1 MLTART
7 ARAVASAVIRQRI
20 TPGLSVL
27 WRAADRC
34 PLPAKILLT
43 VLIVL
48 LGAILQPVPVSGAQ
62 PVRTVRVQL
71 VSGRQLQVDRIEL
84 LPDSQIVVLQSS
96 APGMTMNRRLPVS
109 AIHSVTIAG
118 RTVFF
123 TQPGTPST
131 ETGDASGSMPSGAPP
146 IQTVSLDDSP
156 LSRGALAPPPREQL
170 DPFSRARTEQPAPA
184 GAAGASSFAPPPFPI
199 GPAGYPQQ
207 LQGSRPAAGR
217 GNFVVNAACVFAG
230 GVGGS
235 PGRVIGM
242 RAGPLAAYADLIA
255 AYFPFGVPA
264 SEAGAALPLLRA
276 ARARQMLAEPLR
288 YPAPPVLQR
297 GQVLPHSP
305 RPHVPP
311 SPHPGGLHQLEPSAV
326 PPGPAPPVFPR
337 DGAFGSAGFSPAA
350 DSGSPAL
357 DLPPNAGRLR
367 AVAWPESFHGKC
379 DLDSLAVEVQLL
391 GPDGRPLPFSGTL
404 SLQLRGMVVRAVQG
418 FGPVLLAEPVREQ
431 LLASRTAA
439 VTTAPGG
446 SSGTVRL
453 PLNGLPEHN
462 SSLAPVGNL
471 QLQLVVPGRGVF
483 STVVRQVP
491 LAGHSQ
497 LEDWR
502 LLTGGQRFSSAQ
514 PVHSGFLQAG
524 TAYRR
529 LRKTTSLG
537 PAGRV
542 FAVQP

>member
-1 MLTART
+1 M
-7 ARAVASAVIRQRI
+7 ASAVMRQRI
-20 TPGLSVL
+20 TPGMSGL
-27 WRAADRC
+27 WRGADRW
-34 PLPAKILLT
+34 PLPAKILLA
-43 VLIVL
+43 VLLVL

-71 VSGRQLQVDRIEL
+71 ASGRLLQVDRIEL
-84 LPDSQIVVLQSS
+84 LPDSQIVVLHSS
-96 APGMTMNRRLPVS
+96 APGVTMNRRLPAS

-123 TQPGTPST
+123 PQADDLST
-131 ETGDASGSMPSGAPP
+131 ETGDASSSMPFGTPP
-146 IQTVSLDDSP
+146 IQPVSLDESSF
-156 LSRGALAPPPREQL
+156 SRGALAPPPRELL
-170 DPFSRARTEQPAPA
+170 DPFSRSRTEEPAPA
-184 GAAGASSFAPPPFPI
+184 GAAGPSSFAPPPFPT
-199 GPAGYPQQ
+199 GLAGDPQQ
-207 LQGSRPAAGR
+207 LQVFRPAAVR
-217 GNFVVNAACVFAG
+217 GSFLANAACVFAG
-230 GVGGS
+230 SFGGA
-235 PGRVIGM
+235 PGRVIGV

-255 AYFPFGVPA
+255 VYFPFGVPA

-288 YPAPPVLQR
+288 YPVPPALHR

-305 RPHVPP
+305 RPHVPK
-311 SPHPGGLHQLEPSAV
+311 SPHPGGLHQSVPSAV

-337 DGAFGSAGFSPAA
+337 DGAFGSAGVFPAV

-357 DLPPNAGRLR
+357 DLPPNAGSLR
-367 AVAWPESFHGKC
+367 AVAWPESLYGKS
-379 DLDSLAVEVQLL
+379 DLDSLSIEVQLQ

-404 SLQLRGMVVRAVQG
+404 SLRLRGMEVRAVQG

-431 LLASRTAA
+431 LLASRTAG

-446 SSGTVRL
+446 SSGMVRL

-471 QLQLVVPGRGVF
+471 QVELVVPGRGVF
-483 STVVRQVP
+483 ATVVRNVP

-502 LLTGGQRFSSAQ
+502 LLTAGQRFSPAQ